1 MGLKDIFKTDGAT
14 TTGTATPTADAVTT
28 AISPLMSA
36 GTSAGYVSPLIQSQ
50 QDYMQQIMASQL
62 GTSTMMKAN
71 PATAPRYKK
80 TTISLEESSNGTII
94 RVGEVVRIC
103 PTDGN
108 LFDEVAAAYTESR
121 L

>member
-28 AISPLMSA
+28 AISPLMNIA
-36 GTSAGYVSPLIQSQ
+36 PPSPLIQSQ